1 MKYVNFPSQ
10 EIHRLSFYLST
21 EEYLATHFPEDE
33 YFFMWQTRPTVI
45 FGRNQ
50 LIENEVNLEY
60 VKANHIEFYRRKS
73 GGGCVYSDNKN
84 IMFSFITTTFNKDFV
99 FDKYL
104 SRVVSGLKQLGIEAY
119 FSGRNDIMLDGRKI
133 SGNAFYRV
141 GNRSVVHGT
150 MMYDVDVEAMV
161 KSITPNN
168 EKLISKGVDSV
179 RQRVTNLKDHFDLDL
194 ETFKSKM
201 KQYLSDEQITLSHE
215 DMIQI
220 AHIEEEYLKDEFI
233 YGKNPNYTLI
243 RKGRTNAG
251 GLEISIELKNN
262 IIKKI
267 NILGDFFLLSDLDSF
282 LERFKNVQFDYQDI
296 EPIFTEEDVQNTI
309 YGLSKKDLL
318 DLLFEVE

>member
-1 MKYVNFPSQ
+1 MKYVNFPSN
-10 EIHRLSFYLST
+10 EIRRLSFYLST

-60 VKANHIEFYRRKS
+60 VRANNIEYYRRKS

-104 SRVVSGLKQLGIEAY
+104 GRVVDGLKKLGIDAY

-179 RQRVTNLKDHFDLDL
+179 RQRVTNLKDHFELDL
-194 ETFKSKM
+194 ESFKSEM
-201 KQYLSDEQITLSHE
+201 KKFLSDDQISLTNE
-215 DMIQI
+215 DMKKISQ
-220 AHIEEEYLKDEFI
+220 IEEEYLKVDFI

-243 RKGRTNAG
+243 RKGRTSAG
-251 GLEISIELKNN
+251 GLEISLELKNN
-262 IIKKI
+262 VIKKM
-267 NILGDFFLLSDLDSF
+267 NILGDFFLLSDLDGF
-282 LERFKNVQFDYQDI
+282 LMKFKNVTFEYDQIDAI
-296 EPIFTEEDVQNTI
+296 LSEEDVQNTI
-309 YGLSKKDLL
+309 YGLSKKDFL
-318 DLLFEVE
+318 DLLFELE